1 MYQEFAQVYDA
12 LMDDVDYPAWAAH
25 YLALCK
31 AHGVEAAAL
40 AECACGTG
48 SLTVEFAA
56 GGIAVTGL
64 DRSADMLRVATA
76 KARVRGLVI
85 PFVRQDMRALALH
98 RPVDA
103 VLATCDGV
111 NYLLTPQAAGAFFAA
126 AYAALKPGGGL
137 FFDVSTPHKL
147 ARILGD
153 AFFGGNRDQVSY
165 LWQNRYDAAK
175 ALLEMEL
182 TGFVREANGLYRRFD
197 EVHVQR
203 AHTVEELERWLG
215 EAGFDSV
222 RVYGEFTMEP
232 AQLSD
237 QRWHVAALKLGG
249 NVEYAGE

>member
-12 LMDDVDYPAWAAH
+12 LMDDVNYPAWAAH
-25 YLALCK
+25 YLALIK

-40 AECACGTG
+40 VECACGTG
-48 SLTVEFAA
+48 SLTVELAA
-56 GGIAVTGL
+56 RGVTVTGL
-64 DRSADMLRVATA
+64 DRSADMLRVAA
-76 KARVRGLVI
+76 DKARNRGFAI

-111 NYLLTPQAAGAFFAA
+111 NYLCTPTDVRGFFAA

-147 ARILGD
+147 AHILGD
-153 AFFGGNRDQVSY
+153 AFFGGNRRQVSY
-165 LWQNRYDAAK
+165 LWQNRYDAAN

-203 AHTVEELERWLG
+203 AHAMEELELWLG
-215 EAGFDSV
+215 EAGFGSV
-222 RVYGEFTMEP
+222 RVYGERTFMPPE
-232 AQLSD
+232 AED
-237 QRWHVAALKLGG
+237 QRWHVAAVKI
-249 NVEYAGE
+249 